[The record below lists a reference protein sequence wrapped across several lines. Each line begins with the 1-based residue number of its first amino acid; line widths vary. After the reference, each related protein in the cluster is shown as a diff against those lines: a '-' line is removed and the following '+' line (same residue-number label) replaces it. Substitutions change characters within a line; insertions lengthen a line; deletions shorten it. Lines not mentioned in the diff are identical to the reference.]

1 MNAGDQIH
9 LTGTGSLVIDTTNAS
24 PGNIS
29 AGSLAVGTGNLTLIG
44 ESITI
49 EGPSGTLGGNVT
61 VTANNGI
68 TINGGI
74 SAPGGSTLSADIDAN
89 GTGNLT
95 VNGLYDTQGSN
106 GTVTAS
112 DVIITGT
119 VTSGSA
125 TNNALLKFIQTQD
138 GTIGLG
144 DGAGAMNISGTE
156 LGKITTG
163 ALQFGNFPLTGGAI
177 TVDNVSAADTGNI
190 GRIDLFS
197 GQNVTFSGA
206 ASNFDSNLRVLANG
220 STMVNSDLT
229 TQATFTV
236 SADNDANGSGAFSI
250 AVGSTLNGQDA
261 VSITANDA
269 LIDGSI
275 AAPGSAISFNHA
287 SETGIALGTS
297 TSGGMWLENAELA
310 RMSGDSLI
318 IGSFASTAGPID
330 VVGVAAADFAG
341 FTGSGGFA
349 VSLLSGNTIAVTNPS
364 SFSSLFVSGVGGQ
377 MRLSADLS
385 VGKLDTLIPTLI
397 DGNRSI
403 TGTDQIKLAAVD
415 GQSFGSDNLT
425 LNATNIVNVTG
436 DIGISSPLS
445 TVTATANAI
454 TLHDVTTLDDQT
466 YTGAVSF
473 NSSYETNGGD
483 FTINGPGTIDGPGFL
498 LDLFSG
504 NALFTGPLNAGTS
517 TGPHDVQI
525 FVNNGGTITF
535 QDDVGGTM
543 PLSSFAL
550 IDVNS
555 TAPTGNATL
564 KNVTTSGFQSY
575 SLPVNVSST
584 YQGADIFFS
593 NGITVAGG
601 SNLTVNAT
609 GRIDI
614 AGAVNSA
621 NGTPFDVTL
630 NADTPQTG
638 TDDEGVF
645 LTGANFNLSGGNF
658 NSGGL
663 FTDIFETLISSAA
676 NVTLRGRE
684 DVTVASSAVLA
695 ENDISI
701 IGTAGGPGDFIV
713 GETGT
718 PPLPSLVPGQSIFDA
733 GNNVLISA
741 ALKNSNFPGELGIS
755 AGNLLTFTATNS
767 GGIGVNSAFGIFNLD
782 TSGDLFAPNLII
794 NSPDAIQVGAFD
806 INGNESNITDSVSFN
821 VTSTLGELDF
831 VGGQMNFPVLNG
843 SAVRAITVAAPLMTT
858 GDLSLIADSAGNNPD
873 GHVHI
878 QNDLTSGGNLTLSGA
893 TDGLKVETNNPT
905 LQANQTVSLI
915 GALESPFGNNS
926 LTVTSTTGSV
936 FLFDDTSQTL
946 PLGGLTINAGS
957 EIALQDVTSVG
968 PQSYTGLT
976 RFNSD
981 YVTNGSDFTITGN
994 TIVNADSSVT
1004 TGGGNILFTGDINS
1018 GVTIADLL
1026 LNANGA
1032 SSSGTVT
1039 LNGPVGNAFPLDS
1052 LGLFGASGTL
1062 SGDRVLTNSG
1072 ITIGTNL
1079 AINLANPTTGF
1090 EQEFLFAADF
1100 NRDGTGLFS
1109 VTSSGSISDP
1119 SFAGIV
1125 ILAADVDI
1133 AGPVSSND
1141 IVDISATGSLGLG
1154 NATGQQMTIDN
1165 GELSRITSPD
1175 SIFLGTDIVVD
1186 GVDLRNIGFLGLYT
1200 GVLDP
1205 TAFTPQNLSLP
1216 DGFAEIDTL
1225 VDFSNGADITFTG
1238 APSQFSEIEILATD
1252 NIQFNS
1258 DVSGQNGFSLFLADL
1273 DQNGTGTI
1281 GIAPQ
1286 AQVSN
1291 LTAQEGIVF
1300 AAADIDLQGSV
1311 TANADSGR
1319 VAISSRGG
1327 TTSVGSASG
1336 GLSLSGAELSV
1347 ISTNEL
1353 GITGDDII
1361 VGDVSADQTA
1371 NINQLGVATA
1381 ILDIDR
1387 IFIEELEN
1395 ATADFETDLSQY
1407 FNFSNAGSVLFNGT
1421 IFAVQDLAVRARD
1434 AIGVSAG
1441 IQSSGGVLLTA
1452 GFLAPNNPDARIA
1465 LNADIQTDLGIRL
1478 ESGPGGLFIDG
1489 TVNLASNGPVGLQGI
1504 AQSSGSP
1511 GNLNITTTN
1520 APVLLENDTSAT
1532 APLASLTIDAG
1543 TADIGLQDVTTVG
1556 PQNYTGNVFF
1566 NSVYRTNGNNF
1577 TVTGNVRLLSNT
1589 AILTS
1594 NGNVSLG
1601 PVNGAQDLVIDAG
1614 GGTVSLNDTGALA
1627 PLNNLSVTAGNMS
1640 LGDVTT
1646 TEFQLYDGAVTFN
1659 SVYTAGI
1666 GFTATGAATLASDTF
1681 INANGGSV
1689 LLNSVDGPHTLAIN
1703 AGDGDVGILE
1713 IGTNTAL
1720 AGTTITGGLIAI
1732 GDSVTNGNQLFTGT
1746 LILANDIATGGGN
1759 FAVNGTSLIAET
1771 TTISSAGGN
1780 IAFNGVIESA
1790 AQSAG
1795 TAAAQNLG
1803 LDAGNGNILFGG
1815 NVGGAAAL
1823 GTLTIAS
1830 ANDMILNGTMRV
1842 DRLVQNSG
1850 TGLTN
1855 LGFNSLAATG
1865 DVAINTGNLTGRIG
1879 GTNVT
1884 LVASGSLGS
1893 PEQPLQLIAD
1903 SVTVT
1908 SQSAFLNV
1916 LPPADSDPN
1925 TQVPVNFVGALGS
1938 GPFILNNTDFTEALL
1953 NNTPQNDFGI
1963 VEDDLSGFE
1972 TVDEVFEEA
1981 NDTISNVIDDVVD
1994 NDGGDPLATAE
2005 EEPVDDTLQDS
2016 DGPVQNN
2023 ADLIFTDLVEDEGF
2037 EDSNF
2042 RLVSENSVGPIAD
2055 DEEEDEDSAAGCACN

>member
-1 MNAGDQIH
+1 
-9 LTGTGSLVIDTTNAS
+9 
-24 PGNIS
+24 
-29 AGSLAVGTGNLTLIG
+29 SLAVGTGNLTLIG

-206 ASNFDSNLRVLANG
+206 ASNFANNLRVLANG
-220 STMVNSDLT
+220 STMVNSNLT

-236 SADNDANGSGAFSI
+236 SADDDANGSGNFSI
-250 AVGSTLNGQDA
+250 AVGNTLNGQDT

-843 SAVRAITVAAPLMTT
+843 SSVRAITVAAPLMTT
-858 GDLSLIADSAGNNPD
+858 GNLSLIADSAGNNPD

-926 LTVTSTTGSV
+926 LTVASMNGSV

-1062 SGDRVLTNSG
+1062 SGDRVFTNSG

-1258 DVSGQNGFSLFLADL
+1258 NVSGQNGFSLFLADL

-1286 AQVSN
+1286 AQVRN

-1311 TANADSGR
+1311 TTNADSGR

-1361 VGDVSADQTA
+1361 LGDVSADQTA

-1395 ATADFETDLSQY
+1395 ATADFETNLSQY
-1407 FNFSNAGSVLFNGT
+1407 FSFSNAGSVLFNGT

-1465 LNADIQTDLGIRL
+1465 LNADIQADLGIRL

-1543 TADIGLQDVTTVG
+1543 TANIALQDVTTVG

-1566 NSVYRTNGNNF
+1566 NSIYRTNGNNF
-1577 TVTGNVRLLSNT
+1577 TATGNVGLLSNT

-1601 PVNGAQDLVIDAG
+1601 PVNGTQDLI
-1614 GGTVSLNDTGALA
+1614 
-1627 PLNNLSVTAGNMS
+1627 
-1640 LGDVTT
+1640 
-1646 TEFQLYDGAVTFN
+1646 
-1659 SVYTAGI
+1659 I
-1666 GFTATGAATLASDTF
+1666 
-1681 INANGGSV
+1681 
-1689 LLNSVDGPHTLAIN
+1689 
-1703 AGDGDVGILE
+1703 
-1713 IGTNTAL
+1713 
-1720 AGTTITGGLIAI
+1720 
-1732 GDSVTNGNQLFTGT
+1732 
-1746 LILANDIATGGGN
+1746 
-1759 FAVNGTSLIAET
+1759 
-1771 TTISSAGGN
+1771 
-1780 IAFNGVIESA
+1780 
-1790 AQSAG
+1790 
-1795 TAAAQNLG
+1795 
-1803 LDAGNGNILFGG
+1803 DAGNGNILFSG

-1830 ANDMILNGTMRV
+1830 ANNTILNGTMRV
-1842 DRLVQNSG
+1842 GSLVQSSG

-1903 SVTVT
+1903 NVTVT

-1925 TQVPVNFVGALGS
+1925 TQVPVNFVGPLGS
-1938 GPFILNNTDFTEALL
+1938 GPFILNNTDFTAALL
-1953 NNTPQNDFGI
+1953 NNTPENDFGI
-1963 VEDDLSGFE
+1963 GEEDLNGFE
-1972 TVDEVFEEA
+1972 TVDEIFDEA
-1981 NDTISNVIDDVVD
+1981 NDTISNVIDDVAN

-2005 EEPVDDTLQDS
+2005 EESADDTLQNG

-2042 RLVSENSVGPIAD
+2042 RLVSENAIGPIAD